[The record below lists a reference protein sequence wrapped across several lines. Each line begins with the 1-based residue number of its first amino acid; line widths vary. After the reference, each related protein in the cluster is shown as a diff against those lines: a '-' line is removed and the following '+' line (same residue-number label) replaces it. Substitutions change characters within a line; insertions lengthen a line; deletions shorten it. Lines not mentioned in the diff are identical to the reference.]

1 MALVEVK
8 GKREEI
14 GISRYVVNPDG
25 ASCEFAVVVS
35 DKWQRTGIGYKL
47 MELLIDAARQ
57 KGLKYM
63 DGIVL
68 KENTGMRKLARA
80 MGFELRDH
88 DQDEDVVYVIKKL

>member
-1 MALVEVK
+1 
-8 GKREEI
+8 
-14 GISRYVVNPDG
+14 
-25 ASCEFAVVVS
+25 
-35 DKWQRTGIGYKL
+35 